1 MPAWSAWRSRG
12 AAALA
17 GHEVIVAEATG
28 GIGNGV
34 SSRNSEVI
42 HAGMYYPTGSLRAR
56 HCVRG
61 RRMLYEFCASHGVPH
76 KKVGKLIVAVDEKQT
91 AKIEGIAKQ
100 GEINGVEGLEFL
112 GGNSARAM
120 EPALYCVAA
129 LLSNETGIIDS
140 HGFMLALEG
149 DLEDRG
155 GMIAFNT
162 PVEGLGH
169 TAQGWEVRFGGAE
182 AGTLMVDAVVNSAGL
197 GAQKLARATEGYP
210 EARVPRLVLAKGNYF
225 GFQGRPAFS
234 HLIYP
239 APVEG
244 GLGTH
249 VTLDMAGRMRF
260 GPDVEWL
267 ERESYTVDAKR
278 AESFYASVRTYF
290 PGLPD
295 NSLVPDYCGIRP
307 KLTGKGE
314 PAADFLIDG
323 PAGHGLPR
331 LVNLFGIESPGLT
344 SALSIAEEVVGQLR
358 VEIQSSGFVFEVRIG
373 GASLP
378 LAAACAAPLAVTCRA
393 ACGSHCGVAIS
404 AAFWLSPV
412 ATMSPGFTVGSD
424 ATSIL
429 ASPNASLPLQ
439 VQFGTIFSR

>member
-1 MPAWSAWRSRG
+1 MQVLVIG
-12 AAALA
+12 AGVVGLAIARQAAFA

-76 KKVGKLIVAVDEKQT
+76 KRVGKLIVAVDGNRS

-100 GEINGVEGLEFL
+100 GEINGVEGLEML
-112 GGNSARAM
+112 GGNAARAM
-120 EPALYCVAA
+120 EPALNCVAA
-129 LLSNETGIIDS
+129 LHSAETGIIDS

-162 PVEGLGH
+162 TIESLKH
-169 TAQGWEVRFGGAE
+169 TSDGWEVRFGGAE
-182 AGTLMVDAVVNSAGL
+182 AGTLIVDAVINSAGL
-197 GAQKLARATEGYP
+197 GAQAIARAIEGYP

-225 GFQGRPAFS
+225 GFAGRPAFS

-267 ERESYTVDAKR
+267 ESESYTVDPKR
-278 AESFYASVRTYF
+278 ADSFYASVRTYF
-290 PGLPD
+290 PALPD

-307 KLTGKGE
+307 KLTG
-314 PAADFLIDG
+314 
-323 PAGHGLPR
+323 R
-331 LVNLFGIESPGLT
+331 
-344 SALSIAEEVVGQLR
+344 
-358 VEIQSSGFVFEVRIG
+358 
-373 GASLP
+373 
-378 LAAACAAPLAVTCRA
+378 
-393 ACGSHCGVAIS
+393 
-404 AAFWLSPV
+404 
-412 ATMSPGFTVGSD
+412 
-424 ATSIL
+424 
-429 ASPNASLPLQ
+429 ASPRRIS
-439 VQFGTIFSR
+439 

>member
-1 MPAWSAWRSRG
+1 MQVLVIGAGVVGLACAR

-61 RRMLYEFCASHGVPH
+61 RRMLYAFCASHGVPH
-76 KKVGKLIVAVDEKQT
+76 DKVGKLIVATDEKQT
-91 AKIEGIAKQ
+91 GKIEAIYKQ
-100 GEINGVEGLEFL
+100 GQTNGVEGLEFL
-112 GGNSARAM
+112 GGNAARAL
-120 EPALYCVAA
+120 EPALNCVAA
-129 LLSNETGIIDS
+129 MLSPETGIIDS
-140 HGFMLALEG
+140 HSFMLALQG

-162 PVEGLGH
+162 RIERLTPS
-169 TAQGWEVRFGGAE
+169 ASGWQVTFGGAE
-182 AGTLMVDAVVNSAGL
+182 GGTLDVDAVVNSAGL
-197 GAQKLARATEGYP
+197 GAQAIARATEGYP
-210 EARVPRLVLAKGNYF
+210 ASRVPKLVLAKGNYF
-225 GFQGRPAFS
+225 GFAGRPVFS

-260 GPDVEWL
+260 GPDVEWIAT
-267 ERESYTVDAKR
+267 ESYSVDPKR
-278 AESFYASVRTYF
+278 AESFYASIRTYF

-295 NSLVPDYCGIRP
+295 DSLVPDYCGIRP

-323 PAGHGLPR
+323 PADHGLRR
-331 LVNLFGIESPGLT
+331 LVHLFGIESPGLT
-344 SALSIAEEVVGQLR
+344 SSLSIAED
-358 VEIQSSGFVFEVRIG
+358 
-373 GASLP
+373 
-378 LAAACAAPLAVTCRA
+378 
-393 ACGSHCGVAIS
+393 VARM
-404 AAFWLSPV
+404 LE
-412 ATMSPGFTVGSD
+412 
-424 ATSIL
+424 
-429 ASPNASLPLQ
+429 
-439 VQFGTIFSR
+439 